1 MIVHTERRGARV
13 GYIER
18 AEYEFRA
25 SFDDWGHPVVA
36 LFAAT
41 DDELVRLKSGRL
53 MFRLRDGLTAEDAR
67 KFAAELDAVFVDL
80 QMQRIEGRTAV
91 RTAACGCRSWCRSG
105 GQREVVPQH
114 CDMIIGAI

>member
-18 AEYEFRA
+18 AEYEFHA

-67 KFAAELDAVFVDL
+67 KFAAQLDAVFVDL
-80 QMQRIEGRTAV
+80 QMQRIEGPD
-91 RTAACGCRSWCRSG
+91 G
-105 GQREVVPQH
+105 GPDDSSREPVVVP
-114 CDMIIGAI
+114 IRRAA